1 MAGFTHQRHVA
12 AVLAVACVLLLV
24 GSCTAGASKP
34 NIIFILADDV
44 GWADVSFN
52 GGHIHTQH
60 LDELCRE
67 GVQLRQHHVQSTC
80 TPSRAAL
87 MTGRYSANTGLIF
100 AMLPGSLA
108 GLRMDQPTMPEV
120 LGKQGYHA
128 HMVGKWHLGH
138 AQWQQTPVGRG
149 FRSHVGSYMWSME
162 VWPCGGWQ
170 LRHAGVA

>member
-1 MAGFTHQRHVA
+1 MANEQSIKVFAGTSNPD
-12 AVLAVACVLLLV
+12 LARKISELLDVPLGAMRSMRFSDGEMYVEV
-24 GSCTAGASKP
+24 GENVRNS
-34 NIIFILADDV
+34 DV
-44 GWADVSFN
+44 Y
-52 GGHIHTQH
+52 I
-60 LDELCRE
+60 
-67 GVQLRQHHVQSTC
+67 VQSTC